1 MKYDILKNN
10 EVQAKVD
17 LSIDIAKVI
26 ANHTIQF
33 FINNDKGEATPY
45 GSGVLIELDN
55 KFFMVTAS
63 HVIAENPKDL
73 FTILPNK
80 ELTLGGTL
88 LTAPLPE
95 SGKREDD
102 KIDIAIMELAESVVH
117 DLSQSFKFIQ
127 SSNIDINHT
136 VVDELN
142 YLLLG
147 YPETKTKKIWN
158 KPEILAKIFHFIS
171 LPDLTFDFAK
181 FGFEHFTHIAIQFH
195 GKAVSWKTGKKSTS
209 PILNGISGS
218 GVWYFKNFPAEKS
231 IETYQLVGIVIEQIY
246 KSNHKAVI
254 ATKIGFV
261 TEIIRQ
267 KYNMQIPMSNEI
279 NITISEE

>member
-1 MKYDILKNN
+1 MNYDFLKNKA
-10 EVQAKVD
+10 VQEKVD
-17 LSIDIAKVI
+17 LSIEIAKVI
-26 ANHTIQF
+26 ADHTIQF
-33 FINNDKGEATPY
+33 FKSDDNGEPTPY

-80 ELTLGGTL
+80 RLRLGGTL
-88 LTAPLPE
+88 LTAPLPD

-102 KIDIAIMELAESVVH
+102 KIDIAIMELAESVVQ
-117 DLSQSFKFIQ
+117 DLSHSFKFIQ
-127 SSNIDINHT
+127 SSNIDINHK
-136 VVDELN
+136 VAYEFK

-147 YPETKTKKIWN
+147 YPETKTKKVWN
-158 KPEILAKIFHFIS
+158 KPEIVAKIFHFMS
-171 LPDLTFDFAK
+171 LPDLNFDFLK
-181 FGFEHFTHIAIQFH
+181 FGFEHFTHIAIQFE
-195 GKAVSWKTGKKSTS
+195 GKGVSWKTGKKKAS

-218 GVWYFKNFPAEKS
+218 GLWYFKNFPAEKS
-231 IETYQLVGIVIEQIY
+231 IETYQLVGIVIEQVY
-246 KSNHKAVI
+246 KRDHKAII

-267 KYNMQIPMSNEI
+267 RYKMQIPMTREI
-279 NITISEE
+279 NITVTEK